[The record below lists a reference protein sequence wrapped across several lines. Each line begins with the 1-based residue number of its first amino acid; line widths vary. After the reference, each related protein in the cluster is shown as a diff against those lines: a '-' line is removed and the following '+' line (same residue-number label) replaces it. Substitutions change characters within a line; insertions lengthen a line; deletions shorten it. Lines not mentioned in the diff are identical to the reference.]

1 MKQKT
6 ALVVTAACLVLLS
19 GQAGAQQY
27 DCSAETYRQA
37 RPKVESL
44 FGSGILR
51 KDPRNAATVFVLD
64 KYWTQ
69 LTAPEKTRFAE
80 RLVCAIAGVGKGL
93 SALTVK
99 SLMTGQILGEWAA
112 GSLSVR

>member
-1 MKQKT
+1 MMRKT
-6 ALVVTAACLVLLS
+6 ARLALVAGLVLFS
-19 GQAGAQQY
+19 GQVGAQQY
-27 DCSAETYRQA
+27 DCSAETYHQA

-51 KDPRNAATVFVLD
+51 NDPKNQSTVLVLD

-69 LTAPEKTRFAE
+69 LTAPEKARFAE

-93 SALTVK
+93 PALTLK
-99 SLMTGQILGEWAA
+99 SLMSGKVLGEWAA
-112 GSLSVR
+112 GGLSVR